1 MLLCYWN
8 NYQIWKEI
16 VFQRGDLLISIK
28 WERGASKSFFKGGAA
43 SKGMEEFLEAGVGTF
58 KETMVL
64 SSIQQFK
71 NILSAT
77 F

>member
-1 MLLCYWN
+1 MLLKQLSNMKRNCFS
-8 NYQIWKEI
+8 KG
-16 VFQRGDLLISIK
+16 VSINLNS
-28 WERGASKSFFKGGAA
+28 EGEGASKSFFKGGAA